1 MKDAGGRERQRDAI
15 IHRAALG
22 TTTRSRSSSVRI
34 TSCGIT
40 DVGLKRGHN
49 EDNYLINEELNL
61 FVVADGMGGHAGGE
75 YASAIAVNTVE
86 EIVTSMEMDGEVTDS
101 DDPVEVTR
109 HKLTHAI
116 RLAGRR
122 IFEKAREQPE
132 YHGMGTTAVVVLV
145 DGANAFVA
153 HVGDS
158 RVYLVRDGAI
168 EQVTEDHSLIA
179 EKIRHGLI
187 TPEEAKN
194 HRMRNVITRSLGYQ
208 EDVEVDLTIRGV
220 RRGDAYL
227 LCSDGLSGH
236 VTDEEMAEHVVRASG
251 PQEAARKLVELACE
265 RGGEDNITTVI
276 AQVDDV

>member
-1 MKDAGGRERQRDAI
+1 MRI
-15 IHRAALG
+15 I
-22 TTTRSRSSSVRI
+22 SS
-34 TSCGIT
+34 GIT
-40 DVGLKRGHN
+40 DVGLKRSHN
-49 EDNYLINEELNL
+49 EDNFLINEELCL

-86 EIVTSMEMDGEVTDS
+86 EIVTSLEVDGIEVTDAT
-101 DDPVEVTR
+101 DPVEITR
-109 HKLTHAI
+109 QKLDHAI

-122 IFEKAREQPE
+122 IFDKAKEQPE
-132 YHGMGTTAVVVLV
+132 YHGMGTTAVVLLM
-145 DGANAFVA
+145 DGPNAFVA

-158 RVYLVRDGAI
+158 RLYMLRNGEI

-208 EDVEVDLTIRGV
+208 EDVEVDIQV
-220 RRGDAYL
+220 RAVRPGDQYL

-236 VTDEEMAEHVVRASG
+236 IQPEEILDAIVEHG
-251 PQEAARKLVELACE
+251 PQEAARRLVGLACD
-265 RGGEDNITTVI
+265 RGGDDNITAVV
-276 AQVDDV
+276 ARVEEGA

>member
-1 MKDAGGRERQRDAI
+1 M
-15 IHRAALG
+15 
-22 TTTRSRSSSVRI
+22 RI

-49 EDNYLINEELNL
+49 EDNFQINEELNL

-86 EIVTSMEMDGEVTDS
+86 EIVSSMAVGGDEV
-101 DDPVEVTR
+101 DDPIELTR
-109 HKLTHAI
+109 QKLTHAI
-116 RLAGRR
+116 RLSGRR
-122 IFEKAREQPE
+122 IFEKAREQTE
-132 YHGMGTTAVVVLV
+132 FHGMGTTVVVVLV
-145 DGANAFVA
+145 ENGNAFVA

-158 RVYLVRDGAI
+158 RVYLLRDGAI

-208 EDVEVDLTIRGV
+208 EDVEVDLTVRAI
-220 RRGDAYL
+220 RRGDQYL

-236 VTDEEMAEHVVRASG
+236 VEDEEMANLLLSNS
-251 PQEAARKLVELACE
+251 PQNAARKLVVLACD
-265 RGGEDNITTVI
+265 RGGDDNITTVI
-276 AQVDDV
+276 ARVDAQ

>member
-1 MKDAGGRERQRDAI
+1 M
-15 IHRAALG
+15 
-22 TTTRSRSSSVRI
+22 RI
-34 TSCGIT
+34 TSCGMT

-49 EDNYLINEELNL
+49 EDNYLINEELHL

-86 EIVTSMEMDGEVTDS
+86 EIVTSMELQPDS
-101 DDPVEVTR
+101 AEEHDPVELTR
-109 HKLTHAI
+109 QKLVHAI

-122 IFEKAREQPE
+122 IYEKAKEQPE
-132 YHGMGTTAVVVLV
+132 YHGMGTTAVVLLV
-145 DGANAFVA
+145 DQGNAFIA

-158 RVYLVRDGAI
+158 RMYLVRDGKV

-179 EKIRHGLI
+179 EKVRHGLI

-208 EDVEVDLTIRGV
+208 EDVEVDLQV
-220 RRGDAYL
+220 RALRKGDQFL

-236 VTDEEMAEHVVRASG
+236 LAADELQEHLQRYT
-251 PQEAARKLVELACE
+251 PHEAARRLIGVACD

-276 AQVDDV
+276 ARIEETP

>member
-1 MKDAGGRERQRDAI
+1 M
-15 IHRAALG
+15 
-22 TTTRSRSSSVRI
+22 RI

-86 EIVTSMEMDGEVTDS
+86 EIVTSLDPALAPTVSVEETSAQEDAPTDVEALDEVTEELPDT
-101 DDPVEVTR
+101 VELTR
-109 HKLTHAI
+109 HKLVHAI

-122 IFEKAREQPE
+122 IFEKAKEQPE

-145 DGANAFVA
+145 EGVHAFVA

-158 RVYLVRDGAI
+158 RVYLVRDGTI
-168 EQVTEDHSLIA
+168 EQLTEDHSLVA
-179 EKIRHGLI
+179 EKIRHGLL
-187 TPEEAKN
+187 TPEEARS

-208 EDVEVDLTIRGV
+208 EDVDVDITV
-220 RRGDAYL
+220 RRVRPGDHFL

-236 VTDEEMAEHVVRASG
+236 VDDHEIAELVSRLS
-251 PQEAARKLVELACE
+251 PREAARALVELACD
-265 RGGEDNITTVI
+265 RGGEDNITAIV
-276 AQVDDV
+276 ARVEEL

>member
-1 MKDAGGRERQRDAI
+1 MRI
-15 IHRAALG
+15 I
-22 TTTRSRSSSVRI
+22 SS
-34 TSCGIT
+34 GIT

-49 EDNYLINEELNL
+49 EDNFLINEELCL

-86 EIVTSMEMDGEVTDS
+86 EIVTSLEVEGIEVTDAT
-101 DDPVEVTR
+101 DPIEITR
-109 HKLTHAI
+109 QKLSHAI

-122 IFEKAREQPE
+122 IFDKAKEQPE
-132 YHGMGTTAVVVLV
+132 YHGMGTTAVVLLM
-145 DGANAFVA
+145 DGPNAFVA

-158 RVYLVRDGAI
+158 RLYMLREDEI

-208 EDVEVDLTIRGV
+208 EDVEVDIQV
-220 RRGDAYL
+220 RAVRPGDQYL

-236 VTDEEMAEHVVRASG
+236 VQPDEIKAAITEHG
-251 PQEAARKLVELACE
+251 PQEAARRLIGLACD
-265 RGGEDNITTVI
+265 RGGDDNITAVV
-276 AQVDDV
+276 AKVEEGA

>member
-1 MKDAGGRERQRDAI
+1 M
-15 IHRAALG
+15 
-22 TTTRSRSSSVRI
+22 RI
-34 TSCGIT
+34 VSCGIT

-49 EDNYLINEELNL
+49 EDNYLINEDLNL

-86 EIVTSMEMDGEVTDS
+86 EIVSSMEGDPTAVGEAT
-101 DDPVEVTR
+101 DPVEVTR
-109 HKLTHAI
+109 TKLTHAI

-132 YHGMGTTAVVVLV
+132 YHGMGTTAVTLLV
-145 DGANAFVA
+145 DTGNAYVA

-158 RVYLVRDGAI
+158 RVYMMRDNRI

-179 EKIRHGLI
+179 EKVRHGLI

-208 EDVEVDLTIRGV
+208 EDVEVDLTV
-220 RRGDAYL
+220 RAIQKGDQFL

-236 VTDEEMAEHVVRASG
+236 VEDDEMREHMMNYR
-251 PQEAARKLVELACE
+251 PQEAARRLIELACE
-265 RGGEDNITTVI
+265 RGGEDNITVVI
-276 AQVDDV
+276 SRMEEV

>member
-1 MKDAGGRERQRDAI
+1 LRI
-15 IHRAALG
+15 I
-22 TTTRSRSSSVRI
+22 SS
-34 TSCGIT
+34 GMT

-86 EIVTSMEMDGEVTDS
+86 EIVTSVEIEDGGRATTD
-101 DDPVEVTR
+101 PLELAR
-109 HKLTHAI
+109 YKLNHAI

-122 IFEKAREQPE
+122 IYEKAKEQPE
-132 YHGMGTTAVVVLV
+132 YHGMGTTAVVLLV
-145 DGANAFVA
+145 DGHNAYVA

-158 RVYLVRDGAI
+158 RLYLLRDGKI

-179 EKIRHGLI
+179 EKIRHGLL
-187 TPEEAKN
+187 TPEEARN

-208 EDVEVDLTIRGV
+208 EEVEVDLQIRGV
-220 RRGDAYL
+220 RRGDQFL
-227 LCSDGLSGH
+227 LCSDGLSGN
-236 VTDEEMAEHVVRASG
+236 VTPDEMLGVLSRNG
-251 PQEAARKLVELACE
+251 PQDAARQLISLACE

-276 AQVDDV
+276 ARIEELA

>member
-1 MKDAGGRERQRDAI
+1 M
-15 IHRAALG
+15 
-22 TTTRSRSSSVRI
+22 
-34 TSCGIT
+34 T

-49 EDNYLINEELNL
+49 EDNYLVNEELNL

-86 EIVTSMEMDGEVTDS
+86 EIVTSLEVEGVEVTDAT
-101 DDPVEVTR
+101 DPVEVTR
-109 HKLTHAI
+109 TKLSHSI

-132 YHGMGTTAVVVLV
+132 YHGMGTTAVVVLIE
-145 DGANAFVA
+145 GSNAYIA

-158 RVYLVRDGAI
+158 RVYMLREGKI

-179 EKIRHGLI
+179 EKIRHGLLS
-187 TPEEAKN
+187 PEEAKN

-208 EDVEVDLTIRGV
+208 EDVEVDLQVRAI
-220 RRGDAYL
+220 RRGDQFL
-227 LCSDGLSGH
+227 LCSDGLSGN
-236 VTDEEMAEHVVRASG
+236 VSQEEMGEVMSRLS
-251 PQEAARKLVELACE
+251 PQEAARHLISLSCE

-276 AQVDDV
+276 ARVEEAP

>member
-1 MKDAGGRERQRDAI
+1 MRI
-15 IHRAALG
+15 I
-22 TTTRSRSSSVRI
+22 SS
-34 TSCGIT
+34 GIT
-40 DVGLKRGHN
+40 DVGLKRAHN
-49 EDNYLINEELNL
+49 EDNFLINEELNL

-86 EIVTSMEMDGEVTDS
+86 EIVTSLEVEGVEVTDAT
-101 DDPVEVTR
+101 DPVEITR
-109 HKLTHAI
+109 QKLSYAI

-122 IFEKAREQPE
+122 IFDKAKEQPE
-132 YHGMGTTAVVVLV
+132 YHGMGTTAVVLLV
-145 DGANAFVA
+145 DGPNAFVA

-158 RVYLVRDGAI
+158 RLYLLRDGQI

-208 EDVEVDLTIRGV
+208 EDVEVDIQV
-220 RRGDAYL
+220 RAVRPGDQYL

-236 VTDEEMAEHVVRASG
+236 VQAEELADVILQRR
-251 PQEAARKLVELACE
+251 PQDAARYLIGLACD
-265 RGGEDNITTVI
+265 RGGDDNITAVI
-276 AQVDDV
+276 ARIEEPA

>member
-1 MKDAGGRERQRDAI
+1 M
-15 IHRAALG
+15 
-22 TTTRSRSSSVRI
+22 RI
-34 TSCGIT
+34 TSCGMT

-86 EIVTSMEMDGEVTDS
+86 EIVTSLEVEGVEVGDAT
-101 DDPVEVTR
+101 DPVETTR
-109 HKLTHAI
+109 HKLSHSI

-122 IFEKAREQPE
+122 IYEKAREQPE
-132 YHGMGTTAVVVLV
+132 YHGMGTTAVVVLL
-145 DGANAFVA
+145 DGSNAYVA

-158 RVYLVRDGAI
+158 RVYLLREGRI

-179 EKIRHGLI
+179 EKIRHGLL

-208 EDVEVDLTIRGV
+208 EDVEVDLQVRAV
-220 RRGDAYL
+220 RRGDQFL
-227 LCSDGLSGH
+227 LCSDGLSGP
-236 VTDEEMAEHVVRASG
+236 VNADEMADAMMRFG
-251 PQEAARKLVELACE
+251 PQEAARHLIALACE

-276 AQVDDV
+276 ARVEEVP